1 METKR
6 TNTEAAVEI
15 QLDGRV
21 NENAFVENA
30 NENQKTS
37 KSGMVASA
45 AAGLAA
51 GAAIGA
57 TAAAVVNGDLDLDFG
72 RETVAAAPASEGAVD
87 NDVHDAIAGLAGDEP
102 YVEPQPVEMP
112 APEPVAVAS
121 EQVAVE
127 PAATET
133 SIAATTVDP
142 DAVAE
147 GVLAAEMIDPTDV
160 NAAEAQLTVDDIN
173 DVSYVYTVDG
183 ERLTTLAVQDANG
196 EDMYMVDID
205 GDMIFDAIADANL
218 QPIDIVAGGAS
229 LSDIELMQQQGQVGY
244 MAQTDADAEMM
255 NDDSFEADIIDPSTL
270 A

>member
-72 RETVAAAPASEGAVD
+72 RETVAAAP
-87 NDVHDAIAGLAGDEP
+87 
-102 YVEPQPVEMP
+102 Q
-112 APEPVAVAS
+112 
-121 EQVAVE
+121 
-127 PAATET
+127 
-133 SIAATTVDP
+133 SIP
-142 DAVAE
+142 MWWPKMC
-147 GVLAAEMIDPTDV
+147 LLPK
-160 NAAEAQLTVDDIN
+160 
-173 DVSYVYTVDG
+173 
-183 ERLTTLAVQDANG
+183 
-196 EDMYMVDID
+196 
-205 GDMIFDAIADANL
+205 
-218 QPIDIVAGGAS
+218 
-229 LSDIELMQQQGQVGY
+229 
-244 MAQTDADAEMM
+244 
-255 NDDSFEADIIDPSTL
+255 
-270 A
+270 

>member
-72 RETVAAAPASEGAVD
+72 RETVAAAPATEGAVD

-102 YVEPQPVEMP
+102 YVEPQPIEMP
-112 APEPVAVAS
+112 APEPVAV
-121 EQVAVE
+121 E
-127 PAATET
+127 PAVVET
-133 SIAATTVDP
+133 PTIAAPTVDP
-142 DAVAE
+142 NVVAE
-147 GVLAAEMIDPTDV
+147 DVLAAEMIDPTDI
-160 NAAEAQLTVDDIN
+160 NAAEAQLTVNDIN

>member
-87 NDVHDAIAGLAGDEP
+87 NDAHDAIAGLAGDEP
-102 YVEPQPVEMP
+102 YVEPQPIEMP
-112 APEPVAVAS
+112 APEPVAV
-121 EQVAVE
+121 E
-127 PAATET
+127 PAAVEAP
-133 SIAATTVDP
+133 IAATTVDP

-147 GVLAAEMIDPTDV
+147 GVLAAEMIDPTDI
-160 NAAEAQLTVDDIN
+160 NAAEAQLTVNDIN